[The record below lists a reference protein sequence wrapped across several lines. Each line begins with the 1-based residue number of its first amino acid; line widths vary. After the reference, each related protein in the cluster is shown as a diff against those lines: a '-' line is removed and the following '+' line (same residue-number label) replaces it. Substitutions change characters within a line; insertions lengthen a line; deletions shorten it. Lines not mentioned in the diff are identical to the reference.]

1 MKNNYKIILAS
12 KSPRRAEILRMIR
25 LNFKVVP
32 SKIKE
37 EINPKIEQN
46 KNAINI
52 SKAKAEAISHKYP
65 NDIIIG
71 ADTIVVFNEKIFGKP
86 KDISESKKMLKALSG
101 NSHKVIT
108 GVTIIN
114 ERLGVLKTFSE
125 ITEVFVHKIPKKKID
140 YYINNFS
147 TLDKAGSY
155 GIQEWFSVWIKKIN
169 GCYYNVMGL
178 PVSKLYRYLVKTE
191 KLMQW
196 CPLNVF
202 YKFTELYKV
211 GIVKIRT
218 EY

>member
-12 KSPRRAEILRMIR
+12 KSTRRAEILKMMKV
-25 LNFKVVP
+25 NFKVVP

-46 KNAINI
+46 ETAINL

-71 ADTIVVFNEKIFGKP
+71 ADTIVVFNEEIFGKP
-86 KDISESKKMLKALSG
+86 KDINESKKMLEILSG
-101 NSHKVIT
+101 NCHKVIT
-108 GVTIIN
+108 GVTIMN
-114 ERLGVLKTFSE
+114 EKLGILKTFSE
-125 ITEVFVHKIPKKKID
+125 KTEVFVNKIPIESIE
-140 YYINNFS
+140 YYINNFN

-178 PVSKLYRYLVKTE
+178 PVSKLYNHLVETE
-191 KLMQW
+191 RSMK
-196 CPLNVF
+196 
-202 YKFTELYKV
+202 
-211 GIVKIRT
+211 
-218 EY
+218 